1 MNVAQCQAVLVRLA
15 DHFPFWGAKLS
26 DERIANLAEDWAM
39 VLADLE
45 PREVSAA
52 LATLLSQKREFPPGV
67 GEVNEAARGLIAKAQ
82 GEIEIAAAEGVEPS
96 DFDHSATLRDL
107 RLVLWRELGPG
118 GAAVGTLAERL
129 QDDAAA
135 RLRTRLRALLAEVV
149 GEGDSRHNVSG
160 GDGDSPA

>member
-1 MNVAQCQAVLVRLA
+1 MLPAPRGGTVRVYFTGDDAEVAEIVRRVVVAGIAVC
-15 DHFPFWGAKLS
+15 
-26 DERIANLAEDWAM
+26 
-39 VLADLE
+39 
-45 PREVSAA
+45 
-52 LATLLSQKREFPPGV
+52 
-67 GEVNEAARGLIAKAQ
+67 
-82 GEIEIAAAEGVEPS
+82 GVEPS